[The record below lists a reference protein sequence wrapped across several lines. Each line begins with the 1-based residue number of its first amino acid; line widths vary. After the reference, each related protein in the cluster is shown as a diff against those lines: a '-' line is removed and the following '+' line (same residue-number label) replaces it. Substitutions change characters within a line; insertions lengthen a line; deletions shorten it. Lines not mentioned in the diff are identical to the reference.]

1 MRVRLALF
9 VDTMLMA
16 LGTIRV
22 NKMRSA
28 LTVLGIVIGIMS
40 IVGMTAI
47 LNGFNDSFRSMIQ
60 EIGPSTIFVQ
70 RFGIASFGAGREFRE
85 LLKRPSLTIPDML
98 ALRREATTLKTVD
111 IWLGA
116 GPGQPQLERIFY
128 RSERTRQLVVMGT
141 TEKFAEI
148 SFLKVAQGRFFT
160 ESEVEHRRN
169 VIVLGQG
176 PYKALFPAVDPIG
189 KVVRVGQHAFTVVGV
204 VGPRPSIGGL
214 NANQDDLAVIP
225 YTTLQKSFGWDAR
238 RVRRNE
244 FRPVTIVALPRDGVS
259 REAAMHEIET
269 IMRIRHG
276 LKLNKENDFDL
287 ATQDV
292 ALKVF
297 EQVTRYIYL
306 GLVVI
311 SSIALMV
318 GGIGVMAIMMI
329 SVTERTREIGVRK
342 ALGARRR
349 EILWQ
354 FLLEAVVLTGVG
366 GVLGIL
372 VGISIGMAVSSFTS
386 LPVSLSWQPFAIGLG
401 FSSAVGIIFGMLP
414 AMRASR
420 LDPIEALRY
429 E

>member
-1 MRVRLALF
+1 VQVRLALWL
-9 VDTMLMA
+9 DTMLMA

-47 LNGFNDSFRSMIQ
+47 LNGFSDSFESMINAM
-60 EIGPSTIFVQ
+60 GPKTVFVQ
-70 RFGIASFGAGREFRE
+70 RFGMASFGSGKEFKE
-85 LLKRPSLTIPDML
+85 LMKRPNITVLDAEAL
-98 ALRREATTLKTVD
+98 ARESTTLQMVD
-111 IWLGA
+111 VWLGA
-116 GPGQPQLERIFY
+116 GPGRRVQERVFY
-128 RSERTRQLVVMGT
+128 KGQRSKRLGVLGT
-141 TEKFAEI
+141 TEKFAQI
-148 SFLKVAQGRFFT
+148 NFLPLEQGRFYN
-160 ESEVEHRRN
+160 ENEVQHRRN

-176 PYKALFPAVDPIG
+176 PYTALFHNVDPIG
-189 KVVRVGQHAFTVVGV
+189 KVVRVGREQFTIVGV
-204 VGPRPSIGGL
+204 MAKRPSMGGL
-214 NANQDDLAVIP
+214 GGEQDDLVAMP
-225 YTTLQKSFGWDAR
+225 YTTYQKVFGIDAR
-238 RVRRNE
+238 RAAKSDMRAITV
-244 FRPVTIVALPRDGVS
+244 VALPKDEYT
-259 REAAMHEIET
+259 REQAIQEIRT
-269 IMRIRHG
+269 IMRIRHE
-276 LKLNKENDFDL
+276 LKLNQEDDFDIGTSDL
-287 ATQDV
+287 AK
-292 ALKVF
+292 KVF
-297 EQVTRYIYL
+297 EQVTKYIYL

-318 GGIGVMAIMMI
+318 GGIGVMAIMTI

-366 GVLGIL
+366 GLLGIL
-372 VGISIGMAVSSFTS
+372 VGIGIGYLVTTLTG
-386 LPVSLSWQPFAIGLG
+386 LPASLSWKPFAIGMG
-401 FSSAVGIIFGMLP
+401 FSSAVGIVFGMVP